1 MNTIKQ
7 LLDKYCPDGVEYK
20 KLGEIA
26 DCYSGATP
34 NTKTKEYWE
43 NGNIPWMSSGEVNHA
58 IVYATEKKITKLG
71 FDSCSTKMVPANTVV
86 VALAGQGK
94 TRGTVALTKI
104 PLCTNQSLCSIV
116 LKGALDSSFLF
127 HYLRG
132 QYDKLRRISSGDGT
146 RGGLNLKMINS
157 FEVPVPP
164 LPIQREIVRILD
176 SFTSLEAELE
186 AELEARRKQYEYYRD
201 QLLSFKHLS
210 GGGKNKV
217 EWMTLGEMGTFIRG
231 NGLQKKDFTDNGFPC
246 IHYGQ
251 IHTTYNTFTDK
262 TVSYT
267 SFEKAK
273 HLKKAHKGD
282 LLIATTSEDVD
293 ACCKAVAW
301 LGESQCAISGDSYIY
316 HHNQDPKYI
325 AYLFQTDMFA
335 KQKKTAATGTKVIRV
350 SGDAMAKFKFPIPP
364 LSTQRRIVS
373 ILDRFESLVNDIST
387 GLPAEIAAR
396 HQQYEYYR
404 DQLLSFKRK

>member
-1 MNTIKQ
+1 MNTIKD
-7 LLDKYCPDGVEYK
+7 LIDKYCPDGVEYK
-20 KLGEIA
+20 KLGEVCKTIPAPVKVKTSQYLKKGKYAIIDQGQSKIA
-26 DCYSGATP
+26 GYTNDEFILIPKGEYVLYGDHTCTVKYVNFRFAQGADGLKIL
-34 NTKTKEYWE
+34 KTEQ
-43 NGNIPWMSSGEVNHA
+43 V
-58 IVYATEKKITKLG
+58 
-71 FDSCSTKMVPANTVV
+71 
-86 VALAGQGK
+86 
-94 TRGTVALTKI
+94 LTKYLYYALSNFNI
-104 PLCTNQSLCSIV
+104 KNNEYKRHWSIV
-116 LKGALDSSFLF
+116 KEI
-127 HYLRG
+127 Y
-132 QYDKLRRISSGDGT
+132 I
-146 RGGLNLKMINS
+146 
-157 FEVPVPP
+157 PVPP
-164 LPIQREIVRILD
+164 ISVQREIVRILD

-210 GGGKNKV
+210 GGGKNEV
-217 EWMTLGEMGTFIRG
+217 EWKTLGEMGTFIRG

-404 DQLLSFKRK
+404 DQLLSFKRKS

>member
-7 LLDKYCPDGVEYK
+7 LIEKYCPDGVEYK
-20 KLGEIA
+20 KLGEVCKTIPAPFKVKTSQYLKKGKYAIIDQGQSKIA
-26 DCYSGATP
+26 GYTNDEFILIPKGEYVLYGDHTCTVKYVNFRFAQGADGLKIL
-34 NTKTKEYWE
+34 KTEQ
-43 NGNIPWMSSGEVNHA
+43 
-58 IVYATEKKITKLG
+58 L
-71 FDSCSTKMVPANTVV
+71 
-86 VALAGQGK
+86 
-94 TRGTVALTKI
+94 LTKYLYYALSNFNI
-104 PLCTNQSLCSIV
+104 ENNEYKRHWSIV
-116 LKGALDSSFLF
+116 KEI
-127 HYLRG
+127 Y
-132 QYDKLRRISSGDGT
+132 I
-146 RGGLNLKMINS
+146 
-157 FEVPVPP
+157 PVPP
-164 LPIQREIVRILD
+164 ISVQREIVRILD
-176 SFTSLEAELE
+176 NFTSLEAELE

-210 GGGKNKV
+210 GGCKSEV
-217 EWMTLGEMGTFIRG
+217 EWKTLGEMGTFIRG
-231 NGLQKKDFTDNGFPC
+231 NGLQKKDFTESGFPC

-267 SFEKAK
+267 SFEKAQ
-273 HLKKAHKGD
+273 HLKKANTGD

-316 HHNQDPKYI
+316 HHNQNPKYM

-335 KQKKTAATGTKVIRV
+335 KQKNTAATGTKVIRV

-364 LSTQRRIVS
+364 LSVQRRIVS
-373 ILDRFESLVNDIST
+373 ILDRFESLVNDITT

-404 DQLLSFKRK
+404 DQLLTFKRKA

>member
-1 MNTIKQ
+1 
-7 LLDKYCPDGVEYK
+7 
-20 KLGEIA
+20 
-26 DCYSGATP
+26 
-34 NTKTKEYWE
+34 
-43 NGNIPWMSSGEVNHA
+43 
-58 IVYATEKKITKLG
+58 
-71 FDSCSTKMVPANTVV
+71 
-86 VALAGQGK
+86 
-94 TRGTVALTKI
+94 
-104 PLCTNQSLCSIV
+104 
-116 LKGALDSSFLF
+116 
-127 HYLRG
+127 
-132 QYDKLRRISSGDGT
+132 
-146 RGGLNLKMINS
+146 
-157 FEVPVPP
+157 
-164 LPIQREIVRILD
+164 
-176 SFTSLEAELE
+176 
-186 AELEARRKQYEYYRD
+186 
-201 QLLSFKHLS
+201 
-210 GGGKNKV
+210 
-217 EWMTLGEMGTFIRG
+217 MTLGEMGTFIRG

-335 KQKKTAATGTKVIRV
+335 KQKKIAANGTKVIRV

-364 LSTQRRIVS
+364 LSTQHRCVS
-373 ILDRFESLVNDIST
+373 ILDRFEALVNDITT

-404 DQLLSFKRK
+404 DHLLSFKRKS